1 MRARRLL
8 PPLAA
13 LGAVAALSLGS
24 AVPAQVA
31 AATGGCPAGTVREK
45 DVALTDFAAGARSH
59 CVPTLRPEPMREVMA
74 ANAQL
79 AMRQTSGLPYSA
91 GAYAA
96 AAAQHQAMLA
106 AAKAAPSWIPMG
118 TGALNSDVAGYGRT
132 NTTGLH
138 QLSGRI
144 EDFAY
149 DPAAPKTFYAAVAN
163 GGVWETTNAGASWH
177 SIADSLPTQ
186 ITGAVEVLR
195 NRSSKTIVVGTGDP
209 AYGGS
214 SFAGLGVYW
223 STGNGR
229 WTRST
234 GVPSG
239 ALTFNI
245 DHDASKP
252 SVVYVATSKGLYRSA
267 DYGHSFVN
275 VVLPTTCTSV
285 TSPVCYFANMVTDVL
300 VRPAG
305 HGNAGGAVLAA
316 VGWRAGGKLNAVGKP
331 QSPRNGLYYS
341 STGKPGSFRYLSNP
355 GQNNVATGVGTG
367 FATNDVVGR
376 VALGGATGPLQDHG
390 YVYALVQDAQK
401 FNHAASVFDLPEPSG
416 KVPGNTVFNG
426 LYGSKDFGLT
436 WTKLADAQQLAAPGS
451 GTALTGANAATYA
464 PGVQS
469 WYNEWVQVDPTS
481 QDETGTPARIAFGL
495 EEVWTGSAAILPVP
509 NSGSYHVVGKYF
521 AGSSCGGLNAGA
533 LTGSTDGPCPLTAAL
548 SLDPNN
554 PGATNP
560 AANQGSTTHPDQ
572 HAGLFVPQPGGG
584 VTLLAGNDG
593 GAYKQTLA
601 KGGQL
606 TNAGWGAGINN
617 GLHTLLPYDVGISS
631 DGTALMGLQDN
642 GSAVITTSGK
652 QIMAMGG
659 DGFFVAID
667 PENPNV
673 MYEEYVGGDISIST
687 NGGKSWSDVD
697 PGLSSALFS
706 TPFVLDIT
714 NSKHLVTGGREIVES
729 LKGKATNGN
738 TNFEAPDINAPKG
751 SPSNDSDWIKVFD
764 LGTQQHP
771 GSATAG
777 RGVVDVGNLPVVG
790 NPLADEINNQ
800 MSAVDTY
807 KDATYVGYCGFCDI
821 VTGGTPFR
829 SGIATNVGG
838 SKDPKAGTS
847 NGWHIAKAI
856 GLPERYINSVR
867 MDPYNPRTVYVTLG
881 GYGRRWIPPGSLGDS
896 ISKIGK
902 GHVYKSTDAGEHFT
916 DISGNLPDIGADD
929 AIVFNGGLVVATD
942 LGVYIGDTK
951 GKHYQLLG
959 KGLPA
964 APVFRINRSPRNPR
978 ELVAASYGRGAFRIV
993 VPAGYAGQ
1001 PAKVRSIYVSE
1012 GAVAPTT
1019 VGAPGSGGSTV
1030 QPGTTAPGQQA
1041 APGVKGSPQA
1051 GAATPTVGE
1060 KDKTALPLAW
1070 ALAALA
1076 VLLSSLAGLAWRRF
1090 ATDED

>member
-24 AVPAQVA
+24 AVPAQVVA
-31 AATGGCPAGTVREK
+31 ASAGCPAGTVREK
-45 DVALTDFAAGARSH
+45 DVALTDFAAGARSQ

-79 AMRQTSGLPYSA
+79 AMRQTSGLPYSS

-96 AAAQHQAMLA
+96 AVAQHQAMLS
-106 AAKAAPSWIPMG
+106 AAKAAPGWIAMG
-118 TGALNSDVAGYGRT
+118 TGALNSDVDGYDRT
-132 NTTGLH
+132 NSTGLH

-195 NRSSKTIVVGTGDP
+195 NRTSRTIVVGTGDP

-214 SFAGLGVYW
+214 SFSGLGVYW

-229 WTRST
+229 WTRSS

-239 ALTFNI
+239 ALTFNL
-245 DHDASKP
+245 DHDAAKP
-252 SVVYVATSKGLYRSA
+252 AVVYAATSKGLYRST
-267 DYGHSFVN
+267 DFGRSFVN

-285 TSPVCYFANMVTDVL
+285 TNPVCYFANMVTDVL

-331 QSPRNGLYYS
+331 QSPQNGLYYS
-341 STGKPGSFRYLSNP
+341 STGKPRTFRYLTNP
-355 GQNNVATGVGTG
+355 GRNNVPTGVGTG

-401 FNHAASVFDLPEPSG
+401 FNHAASLFDLPEPSG

-469 WYNEWVQVDPTS
+469 WYNEWVQVDPTT

-533 LTGSTDGPCPLTAAL
+533 LTGATDGPCPLTAAV

-554 PGATNP
+554 PGVTNP
-560 AANQGSTTHPDQ
+560 TANQGSTTHPDQ

-606 TNAGWGAGINN
+606 TNAGWGRGINT
-617 GLHTLLPYDVGISS
+617 GLHTLLPYDAGLSA

-642 GSAVITTSGK
+642 GSAVITPEGK

-667 PENPNV
+667 PDNSNV
-673 MYEEYVGGDISIST
+673 MYEEYVGGDISISI

-697 PGLSSALFS
+697 PGLSNALFS

-729 LKGKATNGN
+729 LKGKATQGN
-738 TNFEAPDINAPKG
+738 TNFETPDINAPKG
-751 SPSNDSDWIKVFD
+751 SPNNDSDWVKVFD

-771 GSATAG
+771 GVATAG
-777 RGVVDVGNLPVVG
+777 RGPTGALPVVG
-790 NPLADEINNQ
+790 DPLGSEISNQ
-800 MSAVDTY
+800 MSAVDTRG
-807 KDATYVGYCGFCDI
+807 DATYVGYCGFCDI
-821 VTGGTPFR
+821 VTGGTPFN
-829 SGIATNVGG
+829 SGIATNVDGA
-838 SKDPKAGTS
+838 KDPKAGTA
-847 NGWHIAKAI
+847 NGWHIAKAK
-856 GLPERYINSVR
+856 GLPKRYINSVR
-867 MDPYNPRTVYVTLG
+867 IDPYNDRTIYVTLG
-881 GYGRRWIPPGSLGDS
+881 GYGRKWIPPGSLGDS
-896 ISKIGK
+896 VSRIGR
-902 GHVYKSTDAGEHFT
+902 GHVYKSTDAGATFH
-916 DISGNLPDIGADD
+916 DISGNLPDIGAED

-942 LGVYIGDTK
+942 LGVYIGDVN
-951 GKHYQLLG
+951 GRHFQVLG
-959 KGLPA
+959 KGLPN

-978 ELVAASYGRGAFRIV
+978 ELIAASYGRGAYRIV

-1001 PAKVRSIYVSE
+1001 PARVRSVYGQASVDPTSLA
-1012 GAVAPTT
+1012 GAGTGSSVLPSGNGAGAQQKPGVAPDSVSPATRAAS
-1019 VGAPGSGGSTV
+1019 GRSDGSSV
-1030 QPGTTAPGQQA
+1030 PSA
-1041 APGVKGSPQA
+1041 AV
-1051 GAATPTVGE
+1051 
-1060 KDKTALPLAW
+1060 
-1070 ALAALA
+1070 LAALA
-1076 VLLSSLAGLAWRRF
+1076 LLLTTAAGLGLHRRRS
-1090 ATDED
+1090 AVRG